1 MNRRRSTLCVIG
13 IKCIMMKNKESFSVL
28 NIESAR
34 KVYHGSYIDND
45 MMLFNEVSQLPIP
58 IEPRRMGCKLFALCT
73 QGKAQYSVD
82 TVEYTVYAND
92 MMIISEGQ
100 ITDDVMLSR
109 DFNGMGIIVSDDF
122 FNEIVKDVH
131 ELSTLFLFTRAN
143 PVCHLTQQE
152 CDNIVDY
159 FRMLKQKTDDLK
171 HHFRRETVRSLLTTM
186 IYDLSN
192 IIFRMQNTVDR
203 RQTRGEAIFTQFL
216 QLVELNFR
224 HERRV
229 SWYAKQLCISPKYL
243 SEIIKQVSRRTPND
257 WIDNFVTLEI
267 RVLLRNSTK
276 SIKEIAQ
283 ELNFPNQSF
292 FGKFF
297 KEHVGVSPSQY
308 RNKD

>member
-1 MNRRRSTLCVIG
+1 
-13 IKCIMMKNKESFSVL
+13 MKNKESFSVL

-58 IEPRRMGCKLFALCT
+58 MEPRRMGCKLFALCT

>member
-1 MNRRRSTLCVIG
+1 
-13 IKCIMMKNKESFSVL
+13 MKNKESFSVL

-58 IEPRRMGCKLFALCT
+58 MEPRRMGCKLFALCT

-276 SIKEIAQ
+276 IIKEIAQ

-308 RNKD
+308 RNKG

>member
-1 MNRRRSTLCVIG
+1 
-13 IKCIMMKNKESFSVL
+13 MKNKESFSVL

-186 IYDLSN
+186 IYDLST

-308 RNKD
+308 RNKG

>member
-1 MNRRRSTLCVIG
+1 
-13 IKCIMMKNKESFSVL
+13 MKNKESFSVL

-308 RNKD
+308 RNKG

>member
-1 MNRRRSTLCVIG
+1 
-13 IKCIMMKNKESFSVL
+13 
-28 NIESAR
+28 
-34 KVYHGSYIDND
+34 
-45 MMLFNEVSQLPIP
+45 MLFNEVSQLPIP
-58 IEPRRMGCKLFALCT
+58 MEPRRMGCKLFALCT

-308 RNKD
+308 RNKG

>member
-1 MNRRRSTLCVIG
+1 
-13 IKCIMMKNKESFSVL
+13 MKNKESFSVL

-58 IEPRRMGCKLFALCT
+58 MEPRRMGCKLFALCT

-297 KEHVGVSPSQY
+297 KEHVGLSPSQY
-308 RNKD
+308 RNKG

>member
-1 MNRRRSTLCVIG
+1 
-13 IKCIMMKNKESFSVL
+13 MKNKESFSVL

>member
-1 MNRRRSTLCVIG
+1 
-13 IKCIMMKNKESFSVL
+13 MKNKESFSVL

-192 IIFRMQNTVDR
+192 IIFRMKTTVDR

-308 RNKD
+308 RNKG

>member
-1 MNRRRSTLCVIG
+1 
-13 IKCIMMKNKESFSVL
+13 MKNKESFSVL

-297 KEHVGVSPSQY
+297 KEHVGMSPSQY
-308 RNKD
+308 RNGG

>member
-1 MNRRRSTLCVIG
+1 
-13 IKCIMMKNKESFSVL
+13 MKNKESFSVL

-45 MMLFNEVSQLPIP
+45 MMLFDEVSQLPIP

-308 RNKD
+308 RNKG

>member
-1 MNRRRSTLCVIG
+1 
-13 IKCIMMKNKESFSVL
+13 MKNKESFSVL

-58 IEPRRMGCKLFALCT
+58 MEPRRMGCKLFALCT

-297 KEHVGVSPSQY
+297 KEHVGLSPSQY
-308 RNKD
+308 RNNG

>member
-1 MNRRRSTLCVIG
+1 
-13 IKCIMMKNKESFSVL
+13 MKNKESFSVL

-192 IIFRMQNTVDR
+192 IIFRMQTTVDR

>member
-1 MNRRRSTLCVIG
+1 
-13 IKCIMMKNKESFSVL
+13 MMKNKESFSVL

-192 IIFRMQNTVDR
+192 IIFRMQNTVDH

-297 KEHVGVSPSQY
+297 KEHVGLSPSQY

>member
-1 MNRRRSTLCVIG
+1 
-13 IKCIMMKNKESFSVL
+13 MKNKESFSVL

-297 KEHVGVSPSQY
+297 KEHVGLSPSQY
-308 RNKD
+308 RNNG

>member
-1 MNRRRSTLCVIG
+1 
-13 IKCIMMKNKESFSVL
+13 MKNKESFSVL

-45 MMLFNEVSQLPIP
+45 MMLFDEVSQLPIP

-159 FRMLKQKTDDLK
+159 FRMLKQKTDDMK

>member
-1 MNRRRSTLCVIG
+1 
-13 IKCIMMKNKESFSVL
+13 MKNKESFSVL

-58 IEPRRMGCKLFALCT
+58 MEPRRMGCKLFALCT

-192 IIFRMQNTVDR
+192 IIFRMQTTVDR

-308 RNKD
+308 RNKG

>member
-1 MNRRRSTLCVIG
+1 
-13 IKCIMMKNKESFSVL
+13 MMKNKESFSVL

>member
-1 MNRRRSTLCVIG
+1 
-13 IKCIMMKNKESFSVL
+13 MKNKDSFSVL

-297 KEHVGVSPSQY
+297 KEHVGLSPSQY

>member
-1 MNRRRSTLCVIG
+1 
-13 IKCIMMKNKESFSVL
+13 MKNKESFSVL

-192 IIFRMQNTVDR
+192 IIFRMQTTVDR

-297 KEHVGVSPSQY
+297 KEHVGLSPSQY

>member
-1 MNRRRSTLCVIG
+1 
-13 IKCIMMKNKESFSVL
+13 MKNKESFSVL

-73 QGKAQYSVD
+73 QGKARYSVD

-297 KEHVGVSPSQY
+297 KEHVGLSPSQY
-308 RNKD
+308 RNKG

>member
-1 MNRRRSTLCVIG
+1 
-13 IKCIMMKNKESFSVL
+13 MKNKESFSVL

-58 IEPRRMGCKLFALCT
+58 MEPRRMGCKLFALCT
-73 QGKAQYSVD
+73 QGKAQCSVD

-297 KEHVGVSPSQY
+297 KEHVGLSPSQY
-308 RNKD
+308 RNKG

>member
-1 MNRRRSTLCVIG
+1 
-13 IKCIMMKNKESFSVL
+13 MKNKESFSVL

-192 IIFRMQNTVDR
+192 IIFRMQTTVDR

-297 KEHVGVSPSQY
+297 KEHVGLSPSQY
-308 RNKD
+308 RNKG

>member
-1 MNRRRSTLCVIG
+1 
-13 IKCIMMKNKESFSVL
+13 MKNKESFSVL

-203 RQTRGEAIFTQFL
+203 RQTRGETIFTQFL

-297 KEHVGVSPSQY
+297 KEHVGLSPSQY
-308 RNKD
+308 RNKG

>member
-1 MNRRRSTLCVIG
+1 
-13 IKCIMMKNKESFSVL
+13 MKNKESFSVL

-58 IEPRRMGCKLFALCT
+58 NEPRRMGCKLFALCT

-308 RNKD
+308 RNKG

>member
-1 MNRRRSTLCVIG
+1 
-13 IKCIMMKNKESFSVL
+13 MKNKESFSVL

-58 IEPRRMGCKLFALCT
+58 SEPRRMGCKLFALCT

-82 TVEYTVYAND
+82 TVEYNVYAND

-192 IIFRMQNTVDR
+192 IIFRMQTTVDR

-297 KEHVGVSPSQY
+297 KEHVGLSPSQY

>member
-1 MNRRRSTLCVIG
+1 
-13 IKCIMMKNKESFSVL
+13 MKNKESFSV
-28 NIESAR
+28 IESAR

-58 IEPRRMGCKLFALCT
+58 MEPRRMGCKLFALCT

-297 KEHVGVSPSQY
+297 KEHVGLSPSQY
-308 RNKD
+308 RNKG

>member
-1 MNRRRSTLCVIG
+1 
-13 IKCIMMKNKESFSVL
+13 MKNKESFSVL

-58 IEPRRMGCKLFALCT
+58 MEPRRMGCKLFALCT

-192 IIFRMQNTVDR
+192 IIFRMQTTVDR

-297 KEHVGVSPSQY
+297 KEHVGLSPSQY
-308 RNKD
+308 RNNG